1 MILFKRISYKNFLS
15 TGNQPIEI
23 DLSISQTTLIVGTN
37 GTGKSTLLDA
47 LCFVLFNR
55 PFRIIKKEQMVNTIN
70 NGDCMVEIEFDVGT
84 KNYIIRRGIK
94 PNLFEIFCN
103 GKLINQDANNVD
115 YQKYLETNIMKLNY
129 RSFIQVV
136 LLGSSS
142 YEPFMKMKPRY
153 RREVVEEILDIRVFG
168 LMDLILRSQQ
178 SELQKKLTEVRH
190 QCELIKTKYETE
202 AKYLKTLETKGSDNL
217 TVQQNKIVENDG
229 NRIIYEQKLQKLNED
244 IAVSQNALIGH
255 DTTTKKVKDLE
266 KFETKIEQNISTHK
280 KTLDFF
286 KDNDTC
292 PVCTQSIDE
301 TFKEEK
307 CNHETTT
314 ISKLESGLKQLVG
327 ELTGHEEKLTQF
339 NQMSNKIQEM
349 NVEIAKI
356 NGSLSALKKHSDQIQ
371 LEISTASRKDI
382 DIEKIELE
390 LANMAA
396 DLGVADAKL
405 TDVQEEKD
413 YVDILR
419 EILNDKGAKANI
431 IRKYV
436 PIMNQLINKY
446 LQAMDFYIS
455 FNLDEEFNETVKSR
469 FRDTFN
475 YNNFSEGEKMRIDL
489 ALLFTWRDIARM
501 KNSTNTNL
509 LILDEIFDSSLDGQG
524 TDDFFKIIKT
534 MTKENIFIISH
545 KGDILFDKFTEIV
558 KFEKYKNFTR
568 LQNV

>member
-70 NGDCMVEIEFDVGT
+70 NGDCIVEVEFDVGT

-94 PNLFEIFCN
+94 PNLFEIYCN

-178 SELQKKLTEVRH
+178 SDLQKKLTEVRH

-202 AKYLKTLETKGSDNL
+202 AKYLTTLETKGSDNL
-217 TVQQNKIVENDG
+217 TVQQNKIVQNDEN
-229 NRIIYEQKLQKLNED
+229 RVKYEQKLQKLNED
-244 IAVSQNALIGH
+244 IAVSQNALNGQ
-255 DTTTKKVKDLE
+255 DVVAKKVKDLE

-301 TFKEEK
+301 NFKEEK
-307 CNHETTT
+307 CNHETST

-327 ELTGHEEKLTQF
+327 ELNIHEEKMTQF
-339 NQMSNKIQEM
+339 SQMSNKISEM

-371 LEISTASRKDI
+371 LEISTASQKDG

-390 LANMAA
+390 LAKMSA
-396 DLGVADAKL
+396 DLGVADAHL
-405 TDVQEEKD
+405 TDVQEEKE
-413 YVDILR
+413 YVDVLR

-446 LQAMDFYIS
+446 LQSMDFYIS

-524 TDDFFKIIKT
+524 TDDFFKIIKGLE
-534 MTKENIFIISH
+534 KENIFIISH
-545 KGDILFDKFTEIV
+545 KGDILFDRFTNII
-558 KFEKYKNFTR
+558 KFEKHQNFTQ
-568 LQNV
+568 LGTI

>member
-70 NGDCMVEIEFDVGT
+70 NGDCIVEVEFDVGT

-94 PNLFEIFCN
+94 PNLFEIFCD

-178 SELQKKLTEVRH
+178 SDLQKKLTEVRH

-202 AKYLKTLETKGSDNL
+202 AKYLTTLETKGSDNL
-217 TVQQNKIVENDG
+217 TVQQNKIEENKK
-229 NRIIYEQKLQKLNED
+229 NRLKYEQKLNSLNEA
-244 IAVSQNALIGH
+244 IAVSQNSLIDQ
-255 DTTTKKVKDLE
+255 DTTAKKVKDLE

-292 PVCTQSIDE
+292 PVCTQSIDKN
-301 TFKEEK
+301 FKEEK
-307 CNHETTT
+307 CNHETST
-314 ISKLESGLKQLVG
+314 ISKLQSGLKQLVG
-327 ELTGHEEKLTQF
+327 ELNIHEEKMTQF
-339 NQMSNKIQEM
+339 NQMSNKITEM

-371 LEISTASRKDI
+371 LEISTASQKDS

-390 LANMAA
+390 LEQMKVDLAEA
-396 DLGVADAKL
+396 DEKL
-405 TDVQEEKD
+405 KGVQEEKD
-413 YVDILR
+413 YVDVLR

-446 LQAMDFYIS
+446 LQSMDFYIS

-524 TDDFFKIIKT
+524 TDDFFKIIKGLE
-534 MTKENIFIISH
+534 KENIFIISH
-545 KGDILFDKFTEIV
+545 KGDILFDRFTNII
-558 KFEKYKNFTR
+558 KFEKHQNFTQ
-568 LQNV
+568 LGTI

>member
-70 NGDCMVEIEFDVGT
+70 NGDCVVEVEFDVGT

-94 PNLFEIFCN
+94 PNLFEIYCN

-178 SELQKKLTEVRH
+178 SDLQKKLTEVRH

-202 AKYLKTLETKGSDNL
+202 AKYLTTLETKGSDNL
-217 TVQQNKIVENDG
+217 TVQQNKIVQNDEN
-229 NRIIYEQKLQKLNED
+229 RVKYEQKLQKLNED
-244 IAVSQNALIGH
+244 IAVSQNALNGQ
-255 DTTTKKVKDLE
+255 DTTAKKVKELE

-301 TFKEEK
+301 KFKEEK
-307 CNHETTT
+307 CNHETST
-314 ISKLESGLKQLVG
+314 ITKLELGLKQLVG
-327 ELTGHEEKLTQF
+327 ELNGQEEKMTQF
-339 NQMSNKIQEM
+339 NQMSNKISEM

-371 LEISTASRKDI
+371 LEISTASQKDV

-390 LANMAA
+390 LAKMSA
-396 DLGVADAKL
+396 DLGVADAHL
-405 TDVQEEKD
+405 TDVQEEKE

-446 LQAMDFYIS
+446 LQSMDFYIS

-524 TDDFFKIIKT
+524 TDDFFKIIKGLE
-534 MTKENIFIISH
+534 KENIFIISH
-545 KGDILFDKFTEIV
+545 KGDILFDRFTNII
-558 KFEKYKNFTR
+558 KFEKHQNFTQ
-568 LQNV
+568 LGTI